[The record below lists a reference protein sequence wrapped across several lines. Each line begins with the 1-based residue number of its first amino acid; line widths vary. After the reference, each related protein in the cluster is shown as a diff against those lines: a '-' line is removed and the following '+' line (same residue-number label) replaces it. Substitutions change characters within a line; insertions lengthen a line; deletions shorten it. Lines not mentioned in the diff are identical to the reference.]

1 MSSLFNLSVIIDIT
15 IVSLFV
21 YLLLIFIKQTR
32 SYFIFYTLTAVVLLN
47 VLSSTLNLSL
57 TRKIIA
63 PVITSIIVIFIVVF
77 QREIRR
83 FFRWLATSRGQLNNR
98 LVQFDEVISSSLS
111 TVMFD
116 MAKKRVGGIIVLSGE
131 YPLDDII
138 EGGFS
143 LDGKIS
149 APLIISIFD
158 DSTPGHDGA
167 ILIENRRIAKFGV
180 HLPLAE
186 NFKGF
191 SDMGTR
197 HRAACGITE
206 HTDALALV
214 VSEERGTVSI
224 AQNGHIKTIKDK
236 EELEEILHS
245 FIKTEHASQNS
256 WWTVFVE
263 HNFTL
268 KVASLAL
275 ACVFW
280 FFFVYQASIVNKEI
294 VIPFEFQRLPDGLLL
309 SETSSSTASITIS
322 GNNQDINN
330 LKAGD
335 IRILVNLR
343 DAKQGRSTVALTP
356 EVVTGPSY
364 VKVVRVSPAN
374 LNIVLL
380 PSGTPPATTTL
391 LYLDTQ

>member
-1 MSSLFNLSVIIDIT
+1 MSSLFNLSAIVDVA

-32 SYFIFYTLTAVVLLN
+32 SYFIFYTLTIVVLLN
-47 VLSSTLNLSL
+47 VFASEYDLGL
-57 TRKIIA
+57 TRKIID
-63 PVITSIIVIFIVVF
+63 PIITSIIVIFIVVF

-83 FFRWLATSRGQLNNR
+83 FFRWVALSRGKLEKR
-98 LVQFDEVISSSLS
+98 LAQFDEVISSSLS
-111 TVMFD
+111 TVLFD

-131 YPLDDII
+131 YPLDDVI

-149 APLIISIFD
+149 APLIMSVFD

-167 ILIENRRIAKFGV
+167 ILIENRRISKFGV

-224 AQNGHIKTIKDK
+224 AQEGHIQTIKDK
-236 EELEEILHS
+236 EELEAILHT
-245 FIKTEHASQNS
+245 FIKTEHAPQNS

-263 HNFTL
+263 HNLTL
-268 KVASLAL
+268 KLVSVAL
-275 ACVFW
+275 AAAFW
-280 FFFVYQASIVNKEI
+280 FLFVYQASIINKEI
-294 VIPFEFQRLPDGLLL
+294 VVPFEFQRLPVGLLL
-309 SETSSSTASITIS
+309 SETSSSTAQITIS
-322 GNNQDINN
+322 GNSQDINN
-330 LKAGD
+330 LKPSD
-335 IRILVNLR
+335 IRILVNLNE
-343 DAKQGRSTVALTP
+343 AKQGTSTVTLTP
-356 EVVTGPSY
+356 EVVTKPTY
-364 VKVVRVSPAN
+364 VKVIRVNPAN
-374 LNIVLL
+374 LNLVLL
-380 PSGTPPATTTL
+380 PAGSPPATTTE
-391 LYLDTQ
+391 QF

>member
-1 MSSLFNLSVIIDIT
+1 MSSLFNLPTIIDVA
-15 IVSLFV
+15 IVSVFV

-32 SYFIFYTLTAVVLLN
+32 SYFIFYTLTAVVLIN
-47 VLSSTLNLSL
+47 VLADTLDLAL

-83 FFRWLATSRGQLNNR
+83 FFRWLAASRGQLEKR
-98 LVQFDEVISSSLS
+98 LAQFDEAISSALS

-131 YPLDDII
+131 FPLDDVI

-149 APLIISIFD
+149 APLIMSVFD

-167 ILIENRRIAKFGV
+167 ILIENRRISKFGV

-214 VSEERGTVSI
+214 VSEERGTVSV
-224 AQNGHIKTIKDK
+224 AQDGIIKAVKTK
-236 EELEEILHS
+236 EDLEAILHT
-245 FIKTEHASQNS
+245 FIKTEHAPQNS
-256 WWTVFVE
+256 WWTVFIE
-263 HNFTL
+263 NNFTL
-268 KVASLAL
+268 KLVSVGLAG
-275 ACVFW
+275 AFW
-280 FFFVYQASIVNKEI
+280 FFFVYQASIINKEI
-294 VIPFEFQRLPDGLLL
+294 VVPFEFQRLPQGLLL

-322 GNNQDINN
+322 GNSQDIAN
-330 LKAGD
+330 LKETD
-335 IRILVNLR
+335 IRILVNLNE
-343 DAKQGRSTVALTP
+343 AKQGTSTVALTP
-356 EVVTGPSY
+356 DVVTKPTY
-364 VKVVRVSPAN
+364 VKVIKVNPPVLN
-374 LNIVLL
+374 LVLL
-380 PSGTPPATTTL
+380 PSGTPPATTSA
-391 LYLDTQ
+391 QVVF